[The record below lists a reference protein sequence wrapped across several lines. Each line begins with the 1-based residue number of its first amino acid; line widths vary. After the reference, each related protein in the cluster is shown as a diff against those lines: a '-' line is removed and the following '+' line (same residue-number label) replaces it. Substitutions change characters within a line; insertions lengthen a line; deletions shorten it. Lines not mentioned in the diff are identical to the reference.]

1 VETDQ
6 LSIED
11 RIMTINIT
19 ANHRPLSRCCA
30 GLFSA
35 LTLLALVGCA
45 TKPTP
50 LYGWGSYQDQVYQY
64 FKADGRKSAE
74 EQILALQEFA
84 EKGNAKGAKL
94 PPGYHA
100 HLGMLYASAGKD
112 DLAIEQLQTEKTLFP
127 ESAAYMDRLL
137 SKYKK

>member
-1 VETDQ
+1 VETEQ
-6 LSIED
+6 LSLED
-11 RIMTINIT
+11 SIMTINTT
-19 ANHRPLSRCCA
+19 ANSRPVSRRCA
-30 GLFSA
+30 GLLTA
-35 LTLLALVGCA
+35 LALLALGGCA
-45 TKPTP
+45 TKPTT

-64 FKADGRKSAE
+64 FKADGSKSAE
-74 EQILALQEFA
+74 EQILALQESA
-84 EKGNAKGAKL
+84 EKGNAKGSKL

-100 HLGMLYASAGKD
+100 HLGLLYASAGKD